1 MSYCSKSSVV
11 PCRIR
16 PFPTMLSKWTILK
29 LKFDPGMSMKFND
42 LDEKRK
48 TRTRPVIDYLS
59 GVINCILHV
68 TKWGR
73 LNGSPDK

>member
-1 MSYCSKSSVV
+1 
-11 PCRIR
+11 
-16 PFPTMLSKWTILK
+16 
-29 LKFDPGMSMKFND
+29 MKCND